1 MIVLYFRDILVL
13 EKFKKVK
20 NGAIE
25 ANAGFAKAG
34 DIHYLFGQRV
44 FQKLDIFFN
53 KKILDGFNNGK
64 II

>member
-1 MIVLYFRDILVL
+1 M
-13 EKFKKVK
+13 K

-53 KKILDGFNNGK
+53 KKILDGSNNGK